1 MRYVLPFYM
10 GTTNDYITKLH
21 KLHMRA
27 ARTARGNYCFRQNI
41 SSILSSCRWM
51 TINKMISHASIV
63 TIHTI
68 LYKRTPQS
76 IIKLFSN
83 ITLTQTTK
91 DISLKYTLRT
101 TKFQKFYL
109 FSGLKLYNKLPTNL
123 KNKSIQSF
131 KKLS

>member
-1 MRYVLPFYM
+1 
-10 GTTNDYITKLH
+10 
-21 KLHMRA
+21 
-27 ARTARGNYCFRQNI
+27 
-41 SSILSSCRWM
+41 M
-51 TINKMISHASIV
+51 TINKMISHVAIV

-83 ITLTQTTK
+83 ITLTRTTK
-91 DISLKYTLRT
+91 DISLKYTPRT

-109 FSGLKLYNKLPTNL
+109 YSGLKLYNKLPTNL

-131 KKLS
+131 KKLSKKWLIQQTGVNDSND